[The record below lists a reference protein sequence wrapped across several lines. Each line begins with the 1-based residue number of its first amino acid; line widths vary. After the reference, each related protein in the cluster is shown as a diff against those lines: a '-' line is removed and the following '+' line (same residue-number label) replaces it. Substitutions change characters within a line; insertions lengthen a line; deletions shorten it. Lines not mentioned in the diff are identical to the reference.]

1 MHTPVPPNRLCFYF
15 VMATPANGGTTSL
28 PQKLPGHSSVTWI
41 TLYFVQKGLVIL
53 SLSSKS
59 TCLWLL
65 RMCVCVRACVRVHM
79 HVCAHVPTV
88 SSRLS
93 GQKVFAKWLL

>member
-1 MHTPVPPNRLCFYF
+1 
-15 VMATPANGGTTSL
+15 MAKPANGGTTSL

-41 TLYFVQKGLVIL
+41 TLYFVQKSLAIL

-65 RMCVCVRACVRVHM
+65 RMCVCVRVHM